1 MGKKIVALE
10 STVIAHGL
18 PRPLNIQV
26 AQMLENIA
34 REKGCEAKTVA
45 IVAGNIKVGLE
56 KEELVQIGLRDD
68 VVKVGVA
75 EIPIALAKKLWAA
88 TTVSA
93 TMRIASMYG
102 IEVFATGGIGGVHD
116 TKEWDV
122 SQDLTE
128 LARTRMIVVC
138 AGPKSVLDI
147 RATVEMLETLQVTAV
162 GYKTDRLPA
171 FFVHQTDIPIQRVES
186 VSEIVEIYL
195 TKCRLNLPGSVLVFN
210 PIPPVYGIAT
220 EEIVEWERI
229 AEEELRKAR
238 IEGKMVTPFLL
249 SKIAEISNG
258 KTVKSNIELLKNN
271 VSLACDIVIEL
282 SRFED
287 ENMHRSI

>member
-1 MGKKIVALE
+1 MSEKVLALE

-18 PRPLNIQV
+18 PKPLNVQI
-26 AQMLENIA
+26 AQLLEEIA

-45 IVAGNIKVGLE
+45 IIAGNVKIGLT
-56 KEELVQIGLRDD
+56 KEEIVQLGLRDD
-68 VVKVGVA
+68 VMKIGVA
-75 EIPIALAKKLWAA
+75 EIPIAVVKKAWAA

-93 TMRIASMYG
+93 TMRIASMHG
-102 IEVFATGGIGGVHD
+102 IEIFATGGIGGVHD

-138 AGPKSVLDI
+138 AGPKSVLNL
-147 RATVEMLETLQVTAV
+147 RATVEMLETLQVTIL
-162 GYKTDRLPA
+162 GYKTDKLPA
-171 FFVHQTDIPIQRVES
+171 FFVRQTDIPVQRVDS

-195 TKCRLNLPGSVLVFN
+195 TKCRLNLPGSVLVLN
-210 PIPPVYGIAT
+210 PIPLDH
-220 EEIVEWERI
+220 EISDREFAEWEKV
-229 AEEELRKAR
+229 AKEELKRAR

-249 SKIAEISNG
+249 SKLAEVSNG

-271 VSLACDIVIEL
+271 VSLACEIVNEL
-282 SRFED
+282 SQREG
-287 ENMHRSI
+287 RRKC